1 MIDTVKM
8 ASLGGATGI
17 GMQSELGSITVGK
30 RADLVLYELKRL
42 SLLPRTDP
50 LTMLILGR
58 PVDVIHSLW
67 VNGKRIIAGHVFK
80 TADLDAFREQ
90 LWQRQEFL
98 INDRKPKGE
107 LRASVEAQYRKFM
120 ELPK

>member
-1 MIDTVKM
+1 M
-8 ASLGGATGI
+8 ASLGGATGL

-30 RADLVLYELKRL
+30 RADLVLYDLKRL

-58 PVDVIHSLW
+58 PVEPVHSLW
-67 VNGKRIIAGHVFK
+67 VSGRRVIAAHAFK

-107 LRASVEAQYRKFM
+107 LRRSVEHQYRQFM